1 MRTARAELNHTG
13 QNYVLLFWLRLLLDP
28 SQNLFFFFFFDNR
41 DRCKIR
47 ESSINNQLGMT
58 GYDEKQN

>member
-28 SQNLFFFFFFDNR
+28 SQNLFFFFLTIETDAKFGNPV
-41 DRCKIR
+41 
-47 ESSINNQLGMT
+47 
-58 GYDEKQN
+58 

>member
-28 SQNLFFFFFFDNR
+28 SQNLFFFFF
-41 DRCKIR
+41 
-47 ESSINNQLGMT
+47 
-58 GYDEKQN
+58 